1 VETQVRTPQMVFMQP
16 QRLIVPLFQRPY
28 VWNEESQ
35 WEPLW
40 NDVVRVA
47 DRLLQRPQDKHHPH
61 FLGAVVL
68 QQVQNPIGLMQTRTI
83 IDGQQRLT
91 TLQLL
96 LDALHAELL
105 RVEALPPAMRI
116 EPLVTNS
123 EHFCAKPEDRFK
135 VWPTNR
141 DRPAFNAVMGA
152 TPPVDHDAVGYRGE
166 RMVEAHRFFSEQ
178 AREWLALGGA
188 QGIAARAAAIETVVR
203 DLLQIVVIDLAV
215 DENAQ
220 EIFETL
226 NARGAQ
232 LTAADLIKNFIFQR
246 LLESGSNVEDAYQTN
261 WKEFETGFWETEIS
275 VGRLRYPRSSIFLN
289 HWLVARTGEEVLT
302 REVFDRFKRF
312 ADHDAGVPMIKL
324 LDQVHVAAG
333 VYRHFIV
340 VAATHTGP
348 INRLGLF
355 GYRTG
360 VLESEVIKP
369 LVLCLLDPQEP
380 PVPESQF
387 VKALD
392 VVESWMV
399 RRMLVR
405 ATTKNYNQVVA
416 ELVALVRKSDR
427 LAAGDVIENYLGGQS
442 SGSRYWPDDAEIR
455 EELATL
461 LAYRRLGR
469 GRLRMVLE
477 AIEDHQRGWRD
488 GKPGLGD
495 ERVARAKLAIEHVM
509 PRKWLA
515 HWPLQDGTEADRER
529 IIHTLGNLTLLTG
542 KLNSKVSNGPWL
554 GGGGKREGLEAHD
567 VLLLNRELLKKA
579 RDRWTDEGIRVR
591 TQELAEV
598 IIQIWPVPLGHRSGF
613 SPDRRP
619 RLRKKVHLSDLLVGG
634 VLEAGMTLF
643 PRRKKH
649 SDRAATLLPDGQVEV
664 DGVAYS
670 SPTEAATAIAG
681 KRTNGWAFFLTDQ
694 ASRRSLRA
702 VRRDYVNAMAVDV
715 EDDEPD
721 DDGDEDEG

>member
-1 VETQVRTPQMVFMQP
+1 MVFMQP
-16 QRLIVPLFQRPY
+16 QRLIVPLFQRAY
-28 VWNEESQ
+28 VWNEENQ

-47 DRLLQRPQDKHHPH
+47 DRVLNQPLEKHHPH

-68 QQVQNPIGLMQTRTI
+68 QQVHRQTGQMQERTI

-105 RVEALPPAMRI
+105 SVQALQPAMRI
-116 EPLVTNS
+116 EPLVTNA
-123 EHFCAKPEDRFK
+123 EPFCLRPEDRFK

-141 DRPAFNAVMGA
+141 DRPAFNAIMA
-152 TPPVDHDAVGYRGE
+152 AKPPVDYNAVGHRGE

-178 AREWLALGGA
+178 AREWLALSGPEA
-188 QGIAARAAAIETVVR
+188 IQARSAAVETVVR
-203 DLLQIVVIDLAV
+203 ELLQIVVIDLGV

-246 LLESGSNVEDAYQTN
+246 LLEKGTNVEESYEHN

-275 VGRLRYPRSSIFLN
+275 VGRLRYPRSAIFLN
-289 HWLVARTGEEVLT
+289 HWLIARTGEEVVA

-312 ADHDAGVPMIKL
+312 ADHETGLSMATL
-324 LDQVHVAAG
+324 LRQVHVAAA
-333 VYRHFIV
+333 VYRQFIT
-340 VAATHTGP
+340 AASTQTGP
-348 INRLGLF
+348 IDRLGLF

-369 LVLCLLDPQEP
+369 LVLCLMDPEEP
-380 PVPESQF
+380 PIPEPQLT
-387 VKALD
+387 KALD

-416 ELVALVRKSDR
+416 ELVALVRKSGR
-427 LAAGDVIENYLGGQS
+427 ERAGDVIETYLAGQAS
-442 SGSRYWPDDAEIR
+442 VSRYWPDDAEIR
-455 EELATL
+455 EELGGL

-477 AIEDHQRGWRD
+477 AIEDYQRGWRN
-488 GKPGLGD
+488 GRPGLGD
-495 ERVARAKLAIEHVM
+495 ERVARGKLAIEHVM
-509 PRKWLA
+509 PRKWPA
-515 HWPLQDGTEADRER
+515 HWPLEDAGGEADRER

-542 KLNSKVSNGPWL
+542 KLNSKVSNGPWM
-554 GGGGKREGLEAHD
+554 GKDGKREGLEKHD
-567 VLLLNRELLKKA
+567 VLLLNRDLLRRA
-579 RDRWTDEGIRVR
+579 VDRWTDEAIRVR
-591 TQELAEV
+591 TQELADI
-598 IIQIWPVPLGHRSGF
+598 IIQIWPVPPNHRSGF
-613 SPDRRP
+613 FQDKPKP
-619 RLRKKVHLSDLLVGG
+619 RKKVRLSDLINGG
-634 VLEAGMTLF
+634 ALQPGMSLF
-643 PRRKKH
+643 PRRKKFSH
-649 SDRAATLLPDGQVEV
+649 RVATLLPDGQVDV
-664 DGVAYS
+664 DGTVFG
-670 SPTEAATAIAG
+670 SPSDAAAAIAG
-681 KRTNGWAFFLTDQ
+681 HATNGWAFFLTDQ
-694 ASRRSLRA
+694 ASRRSLRT
-702 VRRDYVNAMAVDV
+702 VRRDYVNAMSVET
-715 EDDEPD
+715 EDDETE
-721 DDGDEDEG
+721 DEDEDDEG